1 MRPSRRYLV
10 LIHIAAIAVSLVILA
25 PFVWMLIASISPP
38 ADLIARPYHWW
49 PSSFDFS
56 RYTRIFEGSGSDVAG
71 AFRQSVL
78 NSTIVAGGT
87 VIVSMAVG
95 IFGAYA
101 FAMLR
106 FRFRRITLMVF
117 LVTYM
122 LPPIALLVPLYL
134 IMSSVGLLDSK
145 LGLIIIYT
153 SYVTPFVLW
162 ILSNYFMTIPVE
174 LEQAA
179 RVDGCTRMGAL
190 FRVMLPVARPGLF
203 ATIMFAFLLAW
214 DEFLYALIFTSSNNA
229 KTIPVAIAD
238 FTGRYS
244 TDFGLVA
251 AGGLLASVP
260 PVLLAVA
267 FQRYVVGGLSA
278 GAVKG

>member
-1 MRPSRRYLV
+1 M
-10 LIHIAAIAVSLVILA
+10 IHLAAVGVSVIILA
-25 PFVWMLIASISPP
+25 PFVWMFVASISPP
-38 ADLIARPYHWW
+38 ADLIARPYHWL
-49 PSSFDFS
+49 PSSLDFG
-56 RYTRIFEGSGSDVAG
+56 RYTKIFEGSGTDVAG

-78 NSTIVAGGT
+78 NSTIVATGT
-87 VIVSMAVG
+87 VILSMTVG

-134 IMSSVGLLDSK
+134 IMSSLGLLDSK
-145 LGLIIIYT
+145 IGLIIIYT

-162 ILSNYFMTIPVE
+162 ILSNYFLTIPAE

-179 RVDGCTRMGAL
+179 RVDGCSRMGAL

-203 ATIMFAFLLAW
+203 ATIMFAFLLSW

-260 PVLLAVA
+260 PVLLAIA